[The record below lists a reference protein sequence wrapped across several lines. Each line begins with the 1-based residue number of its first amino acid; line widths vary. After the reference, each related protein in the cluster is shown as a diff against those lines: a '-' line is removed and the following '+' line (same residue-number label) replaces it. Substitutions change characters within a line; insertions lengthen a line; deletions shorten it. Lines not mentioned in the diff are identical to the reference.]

1 MRNSDDYSKRSLLR
15 SCQDYLS
22 TAKDVNTAKSNLKKS
37 FTLLVFFLFIYCFIL
52 NDYLLFGFFNNYI
65 LHGLV
70 AFISVLLFL
79 IMLFCFRRWTLKKNL
94 KANKKQQLYLDYR
107 IHLIEKNEIWFDIKG
122 QMRVINIEQIND
134 NFIKYLLTPLITQ

>member
-15 SCQDYLS
+15 SCQDYLT
-22 TAKDVNTAKSNLKKS
+22 TAKDVDTAKRNLKKS
-37 FTLLVFFLFIYCFIL
+37 FTLLIFFLFFCWFIL
-52 NDYLLFGFFNNYI
+52 KDALLVEFFNNYI

-79 IMLFCFRRWTLKKNL
+79 TMLFCFRRWTLKKSL

-107 IHLIEKNEIWFDIKG
+107 IHLIKKNEIEVEIKG